1 MKKAPSLPTGI
12 LSLIMLPA
20 LSPEYLSFVY
30 SLASEAPNFELSWD
44 QALSPS
50 QADALLTN
58 LEQLFTG
65 QKSPEEFCA
74 AMDSTIE
81 QK

>member
-1 MKKAPSLPTGI
+1 
-12 LSLIMLPA
+12 
-20 LSPEYLSFVY
+20 
-30 SLASEAPNFELSWD
+30 LASEAPNFELSWD